1 MGHSECIPLQLEL
14 CGGGTSEGCER
25 SPVIPVR
32 LETGWVQEENL
43 LRSSS
48 SRSLTGS
55 VRSLTE
61 SVKKTA
67 GIVNIASVVLQHW
80 SSITV

>member
-1 MGHSECIPLQLEL
+1 MVVVSVK
-14 CGGGTSEGCER
+14 SVR
-25 SPVIPVR
+25 SPGKPVR
-32 LETGWVQEENL
+32 LETGWVHEENL

-61 SVKKTA
+61 SVKTA
-67 GIVNIASVVLQHW
+67 GIVNIAVVLQHW

>member
-1 MGHSECIPLQLEL
+1 MVVVLVKSV
-14 CGGGTSEGCER
+14 R
-25 SPVIPVR
+25 SPVKPVR
-32 LETGWVQEENL
+32 LETVWVQEENL